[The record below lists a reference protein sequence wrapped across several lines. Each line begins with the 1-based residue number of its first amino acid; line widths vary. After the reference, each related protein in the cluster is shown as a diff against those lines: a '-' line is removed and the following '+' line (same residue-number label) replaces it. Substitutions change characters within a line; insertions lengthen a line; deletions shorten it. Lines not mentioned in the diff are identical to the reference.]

1 VVGDPGQGGRHVTM
15 THSNRIVWPLFYTAE
30 IDPVQRR
37 CRTAVSTSRSAGR
50 QGSPCPIVQA
60 CLGTRTAGQGRTL
73 ECRSGLAHGPDA
85 PDLREDRQGGGPYFP
100 KRMEDFTMCCCG
112 RRRSRRDEEP
122 EVYET
127 ASRALEILKERFAKG
142 EIDKAE
148 FEEKRRLILQ

>member
-1 VVGDPGQGGRHVTM
+1 VAAILHGRDRSGAAETPDGRFHKSIELGGRAALPDRAGGLVGKTEP
-15 THSNRIVWPLFYTAE
+15 HSGL
-30 IDPVQRR
+30 Q
-37 CRTAVSTSRSAGR
+37 AV
-50 QGSPCPIVQA
+50 
-60 CLGTRTAGQGRTL
+60 
-73 ECRSGLAHGPDA
+73 GLAHGSEV
-85 PDLREDRQGGGPYFP
+85 PDLRGDRQGRGPYFP
-100 KRMEDFTMCCCG
+100 KRMEDFTMCCYG

>member
-1 VVGDPGQGGRHVTM
+1 
-15 THSNRIVWPLFYTAE
+15 
-30 IDPVQRR
+30 
-37 CRTAVSTSRSAGR
+37 
-50 QGSPCPIVQA
+50 
-60 CLGTRTAGQGRTL
+60 
-73 ECRSGLAHGPDA
+73 
-85 PDLREDRQGGGPYFP
+85 
-100 KRMEDFTMCCCG
+100 MEDFTMCCCG